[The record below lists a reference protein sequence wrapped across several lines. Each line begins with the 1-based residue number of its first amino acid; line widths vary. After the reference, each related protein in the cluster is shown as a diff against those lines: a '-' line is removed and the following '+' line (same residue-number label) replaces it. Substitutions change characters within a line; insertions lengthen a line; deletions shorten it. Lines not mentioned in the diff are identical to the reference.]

1 MIPALVSLRDK
12 LRDSVKEGQMTQEQA
27 DVTLKITCEQL
38 RVPLDKVAQ
47 HP

>member
-12 LRDSVKEGQMTQEQA
+12 LRDSVEEGQMTQEQA

-38 RVPLDKVAQ
+38 RVPLREVVE